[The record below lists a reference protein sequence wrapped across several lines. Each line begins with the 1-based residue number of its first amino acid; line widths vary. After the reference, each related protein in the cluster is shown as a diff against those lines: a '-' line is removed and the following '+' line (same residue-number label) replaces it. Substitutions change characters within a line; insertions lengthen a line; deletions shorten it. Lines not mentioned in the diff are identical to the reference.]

1 MKLKRSVEYIS
12 ESKEMNDVILEGV
25 KAIFNKFITSQ
36 YGNISNERREMTYS
50 FKTLWLD
57 EPIRMRHF
65 GSAADDGTS
74 EGICKGVQWFGKD
87 KVVTWFECPESGDIT
102 HHYELLS
109 DEQFYGHPL
118 CIDGSK
124 LPKIHN
130 I

>member
-1 MKLKRSVEYIS
+1 MERKYIY
-12 ESKEMNDVILEGV
+12 ESKSLPMDNATLNKVE
-25 KAIFNKFITSQ
+25 AIFNKFITTQ
-36 YGNISNERREMTYS
+36 YGGQPRKMFYS
-50 FKTLWLD
+50 SELKTLWLAD
-57 EPIRMRHF
+57 PIQMTHF
-65 GSAADDGTS
+65 GSAADGGS
-74 EGICKGVQWFGKD
+74 CEGICMGVQWFGED

-124 LPKIHN
+124 LPEIHN

>member
-1 MKLKRSVEYIS
+1 MQIKTKYWTMEN
-12 ESKEMNDVILEGV
+12 KEMTNIIIEGINT
-25 KAIFNKFITSQ
+25 IFNKFLVNK
-36 YGNISNERREMTYS
+36 GFNPEEMTYCDQ
-50 FKTLWLD
+50 TLFLED
-57 EPIRMRHF
+57 RIEIEPYLFIR
-65 GSAADDGTS
+65 
-74 EGICKGVQWFGKD
+74 GVQWFGVD

-124 LPKIHN
+124 LPEIHN